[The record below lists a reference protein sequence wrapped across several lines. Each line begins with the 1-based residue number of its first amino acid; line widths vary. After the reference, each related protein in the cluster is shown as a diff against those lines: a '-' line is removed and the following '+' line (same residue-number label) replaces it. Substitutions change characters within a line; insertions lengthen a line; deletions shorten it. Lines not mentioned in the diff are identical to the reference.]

1 MKILKKLLLIHWHYF
16 SHEVIEFDKINFLT
30 GKNAS
35 GKSTVIDALQLLF
48 LADTSGSYF
57 NKAANGKSNRT
68 LSGYL
73 RGELGDD
80 GDVGVRCLRNGR
92 FTSYIAAEF
101 YDDIKQSYFTAGCC
115 FDFYS
120 DGDIPRMFFRFDG
133 PIPKSEFMVNRVPLD
148 IKGLRQYIKTNY
160 PSTKNY
166 TTETNRDFKDDFYGR
181 LGGLQNRFGDLLR
194 KAVPFDPIID
204 IQKFITSFVCE
215 EQQNVDI
222 SLMQE
227 NIRSY
232 KNLEDEAAVLE
243 ERKERLLKI
252 IKTYESFKSLEG
264 QEYLYHYLIKR
275 AQIEGK
281 IQELNRTEYLI
292 QENKAELKRLG
303 LEIAEQSAEKDKI
316 NEERNEKIA
325 DKKNNSITQ
334 TVDSL
339 ERRQR
344 ECQTRIQQ
352 IDTRYQQSQGIL
364 HESISDW
371 KERLRRM
378 FEPPQSVDTGILA
391 PALQE
396 RIHGHADSAK
406 VFLADVETLKAL
418 QHDTLI
424 QLGAEKLQTCA
435 SRAQALA
442 RNTEGIWERLGD
454 EQVNFAQRKAGLE
467 KEQKQLKKGIYS
479 FPQTAVDLREAIY
492 GELSCRF
499 GIDVQ
504 VNIVAELVEIKN
516 DRWRNAIEGYLN
528 NQKYNIIVAPEYF
541 KIALR
546 VYDHIKEQK
555 KIYGVGLVDIA
566 AIMEKKPV
574 GSAGSLVEEIET
586 KNAFAKVYMDYLLG
600 RVMKCDRVEQLQD
613 HLISITDEGMLYQ
626 GYVARRINPQNWEKP
641 AIGSSAIR
649 RRLAVIEAEIEQYQ
663 HVVINCT
670 LLKKAV
676 EPLKELAVLSPSDI
690 STIVDAAMEYDKIPL
705 MQQEIEQIKAELKTI
720 DQSPLLALEEAI
732 DRLKKEFDLIEKKLE
747 EKTRRSGALE
757 NQIKINEEQ
766 TIQTLQNEIYERQNE
781 LGNSF
786 EAKWI
791 ENIGIPRYEKE
802 SFSKSTAEIE
812 RNFYAPFK
820 KAESNKN
827 DEWQSLRD
835 MRKEY
840 NSFYKMGYN
849 EDSAVNDDYDDAWLE
864 LSEIQLPSY
873 VAKIEDARRKA
884 FEQFQEDFLSR
895 LQFNIRTAETQIKQ
909 LNDALRGY
917 SFGEDRY
924 QFKII
929 PKAEYKRFYTMIT
942 DNTLLESGYNLFSGQ
957 FNEKYKE
964 EIAELFSLI
973 TESGSGSRAQ
983 EREEYERRVREFTNY
998 RTYLSFDL
1006 EVMSP
1011 DGEVQRLSKTLG
1023 KKSGGETQTPFYIA
1037 VLASF
1042 AQLYRIGRDKSANTS
1057 RIIIF
1062 DEAFSKMDGER
1073 ISQSIELLRKF
1084 DFQVILSAPPD
1095 KVGDIATLVDRIL
1108 CVLRQDK
1115 KTFVKSF
1122 LPRQLEELYH
1132 AD

>member
-92 FTSYIAAEF
+92 FTSYITTEF
-101 YDDIKQSYFTAGCC
+101 YDDIKLSYFTVGCC

-120 DGDIPRMFFRFDG
+120 EGDIPRMFFRFDG
-133 PIPKSEFMVNRVPLD
+133 PIPQNEFMVNRVPMD

-160 PSTKNY
+160 PSTKSY
-166 TTETNRDFKDDFYGR
+166 TTETNRDFKEDFYGR

-204 IQKFITSFVCE
+204 IQNFITTFVCE

-232 KNLEDEAAVLE
+232 KNLEEEATILE
-243 ERKERLLKI
+243 ERKEWLLKI
-252 IKTYESFKSLEG
+252 IKTYESFRSFEG
-264 QEYLYHYLIKR
+264 QEQIYHYLIKR
-275 AQIEGK
+275 AQMEGK
-281 IQELNRTEYLI
+281 IQELSRTEHLI
-292 QENKAELKRLG
+292 EENKAELLRLG
-303 LEIAEQSAEKDKI
+303 IEIAEQSAEKEKV

-325 DKKNNSITQ
+325 DKKNNSIAQ
-334 TVDSL
+334 TVESL
-339 ERRQR
+339 ERRQK
-344 ECQTRIQQ
+344 ECQNQIQQ
-352 IDTRYQQSQGIL
+352 IDKRYQQSHGIL
-364 HESISDW
+364 QGSISDW
-371 KERLRRM
+371 RGRLRRM
-378 FEPPQSVDTGILA
+378 FELPKSAEAGMLA

-396 RIHGHADSAK
+396 RIHGHADGAK
-406 VFLADVETLKAL
+406 AFLAEVETSNAL
-418 QHDTLI
+418 RHDTLI
-424 QLGAEKLQTCA
+424 QWGAEKLQTYA

-442 RNTEGIWERLGD
+442 RNAEGIWERLGE
-454 EQVNFAQRKAGLE
+454 EQVNFAQRKADLD
-467 KEQKQLKKGIYS
+467 KEQKQLKQGIYP
-479 FPQTAVDLREAIY
+479 FPQTAVDLREAVY
-492 GELSCRF
+492 GELSSRF
-499 GIDVQ
+499 GLDVQ

-528 NQKYNIIVAPEYF
+528 SQKYNIIVAPEHF

-546 VYDHIKEQK
+546 VYDRIKEQK
-555 KIYGVGLVDIA
+555 KVYGVGLVDIA
-566 AIMEKKPV
+566 AIMEKNPV
-574 GSAGSLVEEIET
+574 GSTGSLAEEIET
-586 KNAFAKVYMDYLLG
+586 NSAFAKAYMDYLLG
-600 RVMKCDRVEQLQD
+600 RVMKCDQVEQLQE
-613 HLISITDEGMLYQ
+613 HPISITDEGMLYQ
-626 GYVARRINPQNWEKP
+626 GYVARRINPQHWEKP

-663 HVVINCT
+663 HAVVNCT

-690 STIVDAAMEYDKIPL
+690 GTIIDAAMEYDKIPL
-705 MQQEIEQIKAELKTI
+705 IHQEIEQIKTELKTI
-720 DQSPLLALEEAI
+720 DQSPLLALQAAI
-732 DRLKKEFDLIEKKLE
+732 DQLKDKFDFIEKQLDRK
-747 EKTRRSGALE
+747 KDRTGALK
-757 NQIKINEEQ
+757 NQVEMFEIQ
-766 TIQTLQNEIYERQNE
+766 TIPSLQNGISDMRNE
-781 LGNSF
+781 LDVLF
-786 EAKWI
+786 EIHWL

-802 SFSKSTAEIE
+802 SFSKSPTEIE

-827 DEWQSLRD
+827 DEWKSLRD
-835 MRKEY
+835 LRKEY

-849 EDSAVNDDYDDAWLE
+849 EDAPANDDYDDAWLE

-873 VAKIEDARRKA
+873 VAKIEDARKKA

-917 SFGEDRY
+917 SFGEDQY

-929 PKAEYKRFYTMIT
+929 PKAEYKRFYAMIT

-964 EIAELFSLI
+964 EITELFSMI

-983 EREEYERRVREFTNY
+983 EREEYDRRVREFTNY

-1042 AQLYRIGRDKSANTS
+1042 AQLYRIGRDKNANTA

-1073 ISQSIELLRKF
+1073 IIQSVELLRKF

-1095 KVGDIATLVDRIL
+1095 KIGDIATLVDRNL

-1115 KTFVKSF
+1115 RTFVKSF
-1122 LPRQLEELYH
+1122 IPKQLEEVYH
-1132 AD
+1132 AN